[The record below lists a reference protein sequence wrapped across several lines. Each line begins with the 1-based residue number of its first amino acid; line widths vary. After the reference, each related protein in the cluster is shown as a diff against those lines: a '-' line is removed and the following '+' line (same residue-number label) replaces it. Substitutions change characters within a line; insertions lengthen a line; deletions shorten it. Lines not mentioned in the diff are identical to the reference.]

1 MCAAAERMSPTKTSS
16 SWVTAAWKMQWKR
29 SYALGSEELM
39 ARFGATGIS
48 PRLSAPPLFHLWRA
62 QGETCRSRYHTR
74 ACARLLE
81 TTGNLFP
88 LHHRD
93 FIESTKIAFLLT
105 EMTTD
110 NF

>member
-1 MCAAAERMSPTKTSS
+1 
-16 SWVTAAWKMQWKR
+16 
-29 SYALGSEELM
+29 M
-39 ARFGATGIS
+39 ARFKATGIS

-62 QGETCRSRYHTR
+62 QDETCRSRYHTR